1 MVTQKG
7 QYTVKFVPRVDDW
20 DTTSYPSVEMTVNDE
35 ADMDE
40 LLTVFQ
46 RFLQATGFP
55 VDFDDEL
62 VLKRKEVKVGE

>member
-7 QYTVKFVPRVDDW
+7 QYTVKFIPPVDDW
-20 DTTSYPSVEMTVNDE
+20 DLTPYPSVEMAMSDE
-35 ADMDE
+35 ADMTE
-40 LLTVFQ
+40 LLTMFQ
-46 RFLQATGFP
+46 RFLHATGFP

>member
-7 QYTVKFVPRVDDW
+7 QYTVKLIPRVDGW
-20 DTTSYPSVEMTVNDE
+20 DTTYPVVEMTMNDE
-35 ADMDE
+35 AGMAD
-40 LLTVFQ
+40 LLTMFQ

>member
-7 QYTVKFVPRVDDW
+7 QFIVKLVPRVENW
-20 DTTSYPSVEMTVNDE
+20 VTPYPAVEMTMNDE
-35 ADMDE
+35 ADMAE
-40 LLTVFQ
+40 LLTMFQ